1 MSAKPNDF
9 IVRLDGLKLDEAAR
23 GRISAAIQS
32 AVVAELGRLD
42 LPGLHSSNRFAYFPI
57 RWPGFWLRE
66 INELPSGLGE
76 LGKTLTVNEG

>member
-42 LPGLHSSNRFAYFPI
+42 LAGLHSSNRLAYFPI
-57 RWPGFWLRE
+57 RWPGLWLRE